1 MGWLDGQVA
10 LVTGGGAG
18 IGRAI
23 GARFIEEG
31 ARVGVMDR
39 VAARAEHL
47 RTDFGKAVVA
57 ISGDVTRLDDNKR
70 AAAETVKAF
79 DQLDIFV
86 GNAGVF
92 DRSLPLAEIPEEQ
105 RRRRNHLYTPRSTRW
120 WG

>member
-23 GARFIEEG
+23 VTRFIEEG

-39 VAARAEHL
+39 VAARSEQL
-47 RTDFGKAVVA
+47 RTEFDKSVIA
-57 ISGDVTRLDDNKR
+57 IGGDVTRLDDNKR
-70 AAAETVKAF
+70 AVAETVNAF
-79 DQLDIFV
+79 GQMNIFV

-92 DRSLPLAEIPEEQ
+92 DGSVALA
-105 RRRRNHLYTPRSTRW
+105 
-120 WG
+120 